1 MTALAWTYNTLTAA
15 LQNWLD
21 DTDSDWVNTATLGQV
36 VQLGEMR
43 LTNDFDLTVFD
54 TSATAPAPFPNATG
68 LVARPAGILVTDELG
83 YQIPTGPSAGKVLYL
98 DRRDYSWV
106 QDHRDPAVTGAPQY
120 YAESDTVN
128 WLISPYPDQAYTLVS
143 YGPYAPVSL
152 LDVAAT
158 ATTFMSTLLA
168 DVMLEACLLEVSRFL
183 KNATARQ
190 ATKAV
195 YDEKVGPQKVRLR
208 ALLRNVIESPR
219 MVGGQRPE
227 GQRPAHRE
235 E

>member
-1 MTALAWTYNTLTAA
+1 LTAIAWNYNTLTAA

-21 DTDSDWVNTATLGQV
+21 DTDTDWVNTTTLGQV

-54 TSATAPAPFPNATG
+54 TSATAALVFPNATG
-68 LVARPAGILVTDELG
+68 LVARPAGILVTDELA
-83 YQIPTGPSAGKVLYL
+83 YQIPTGPSAGKLIYL
-98 DRRDYSWV
+98 ERRDYSWV
-106 QDHRDPAVTGAPQY
+106 QDYRDPAVTGAPQY

-128 WLISPYPDQAYTLVS
+128 WLIGPVNDQAYTLTS
-143 YGPYAPVSL
+143 YGPYAPSSL

-168 DVMLEACLLEVSRFL
+168 DVMLEACLLEASRFL
-183 KNATARQ
+183 KNAAARA
-190 ATKAV
+190 ATKVV

-219 MVGGQRPE
+219 MVGSQRPE
-227 GQRPAHRE
+227 GARPAHRE